1 VLDWLES
8 VISLPPNSAYVLV
21 FVLLPHNLKFP
32 TGGKVR
38 FDWLSFVFGFISAT
52 IFLIV
57 LQVFLAR
64 LRWKSLNTPL
74 KHYAENLAHTED
86 SK

>member
-1 VLDWLES
+1 
-8 VISLPPNSAYVLV
+8 
-21 FVLLPHNLKFP
+21 
-32 TGGKVR
+32 VR
-38 FDWLSFVFGFISAT
+38 FDWLSFVFGFILAA